1 MKLLSFAIRCC
12 VALGILTAL
21 QLAPLCAAEVPNF
34 ALLDDQGKNHELH
47 RADGRAVVLFFTGVG
62 CPVARKS
69 AGKLLELKKQFA
81 GDITVWLVD
90 SELDADRAALRKEV
104 EELGLG
110 NLPVLLDTKQAL
122 AQALGVQRTAETLVI
137 DTKSWSIAYRGALD
151 DQLTEGAEKPAPT
164 VRYAELALG
173 ALLKGEAVPYPQTAV
188 KGCLLTFGKDENE
201 RVDYAKEVAPILKA
215 HCVTCHR
222 AGDIGPFAFA
232 SYQTAKRK
240 ARMIEEVLL
249 THRMPPWHADP
260 QHGKFAN
267 DSELSAADTQT
278 LLRWI
283 KQGAPKSEDA
293 DPLAEPMPDAAEWP
307 LGKPDYIVK
316 LPQPQEI
323 PATGVLGYRHV
334 KIPSPVPEDAWISAA
349 VVKPGNR
356 KVLHHCIAF
365 ATFDGV
371 VKEPGG
377 PGVKLAGWAPGRLA
391 ARLPEETGLFLGRG
405 AQLDIELHYTTIGT
419 PQTDQTE
426 IGLYLHRE
434 KPTLAYRTGMAIKT
448 DFTIPPNEPEVSS
461 SATFKFA
468 RDSILYS
475 LTPHMHMRGSRMK
488 YEALYPDGRRETLL
502 SVPRYDFNWQTS
514 YRLAEPLRMPAG
526 TKILCSGAFDNSAKN
541 PFNPDSTKTV
551 KWGDQSWDEMFIGY
565 VGYGEVGGAGK

>member
-12 VALGILTAL
+12 AALGIIIAP
-21 QLAPLCAAEVPNF
+21 QLAPLRAAEVPNF

-69 AGKLLELKKQFA
+69 AAKLLELKKRFA
-81 GDITVWLVD
+81 DDITVWLVA

-110 NLPVLLDTKQAL
+110 DLPVLLDTKQAL
-122 AQALGVQRTAETLVI
+122 AQAFGVQRTAETLVI

-173 ALLKGEAVPYPQTAV
+173 ALLKGEAAPYPQTAV
-188 KGCLLTFGKDENE
+188 KGCLLTFGKNENE

-222 AGDIGPFAFA
+222 AGDIGPFAFT

-240 ARMIEEVLL
+240 ARMVEEVLL

-260 QHGKFAN
+260 QHRKFAN
-267 DSELSAADTQT
+267 NSELSAAETQT
-278 LLRWI
+278 LLLWI
-283 KQGAPKSEDA
+283 KQGAQKGEGA
-293 DPLAEPMPDAAEWP
+293 DPLAEPMPEAAEWP

-316 LPQPQEI
+316 LPEPQEI

-356 KVLHHCIAF
+356 KVLHHCIVF
-365 ATFDGV
+365 ATFDGAV
-371 VKEPGG
+371 REPGG

-391 ARLPEETGLFLGRG
+391 ARLPDETGLFLGRG
-405 AQLDIELHYTTIGT
+405 AQLDIELHYTTVGT

-434 KPTLAYRTGMAIKT
+434 KPKLAYRTGMAIKT

-461 SATFKFA
+461 SATFRFA
-468 RDSILYS
+468 KESILYS

-514 YRLAEPLRMPAG
+514 YRLAKPLRMPAG
-526 TKILCSGAFDNSAKN
+526 TKIVCSGAFDNSAKN
-541 PFNPDSTKTV
+541 PFNPDATKTV

-565 VGYGEVGGAGK
+565 IGYAEVGGAGK